1 MTNVARRLARSI
13 LPAPFHQWIKRK
25 APHRGE
31 RPVGWVDMGHLR
43 SVEPVSRDFGTRR
56 GRAIDRYYIED
67 CFLRPH
73 AGAIRGRVLE
83 IGDPAYTRQYGGDRV
98 TRSDVLH
105 AVSGNPAATIVG
117 DLATGAG
124 LDSDAFD
131 CVVLTQ
137 TLLVI
142 YDVHAAVRTLHRILA
157 PGGTAL
163 VTMPGISQIARND
176 MNAWGDYWRFTEKSA
191 QRLFGDTFGAA
202 QVRVQQWGNVLT
214 ATCFLQGIAFEELT
228 RVELDHLDPDYPV
241 TIGVV
246 ARKAAAE

>member
-1 MTNVARRLARSI
+1 MTSVARRIVRSL
-13 LPAPFHQWIKRK
+13 LPTPVHQWLKRN
-25 APHRGE
+25 APHRGA
-31 RPVGWVDMGHLR
+31 RPIGWVNMGHLR

-67 CFLRPH
+67 CFLQQH
-73 AGAIRGRVLE
+73 AAKVRGRVLE
-83 IGDPAYTRQYGGDRV
+83 IGDASYTRQYGGNRV

-105 AVSGNPAATIVG
+105 AVAGNPSATIVG

-124 LDSDAFD
+124 LDSAAFD
-131 CVVLTQ
+131 CVILTQ

-142 YDVHAAVRTLHRILA
+142 YDLHAAMRTLQRILA
-157 PGGTAL
+157 PGGVAL
-163 VTMPGISQIARND
+163 VTVPGISQIARND

-202 QVRVQQWGNVLT
+202 CVQVEQWGNVLT

-228 RVELDHLDPDYPV
+228 RSELDHRDADYPV

-246 ARKAAAE
+246 ARKAAGE